1 MATQYDASEF
11 VDEDLETTQPSP
23 VSAGGEAHQPAP
35 EPARAPTR
43 EEVDTKVTELQNK
56 LSELKRRQTELERAR
71 SGLEETRRR
80 QLEFTNGR
88 EEMVRHLTRGI
99 SLLEQAEFAARQQ
112 AEQMSK
118 SLVDL
123 REALVRI
130 QSIQELAWTQ
140 ENFNAELTRALASIE
155 SGRMEWNSAQL
166 KFVVLSGSPEEA
178 PRPAANRSTPF
189 TDALG
194 EKDFLEICR
203 LGLALTWPIA
213 VAALAIFLV
222 LVFKH

>member
-11 VDEDLETTQPSP
+11 VDEDLENNQPSP
-23 VSAGGEAHQPAP
+23 SPTGGDARPPAP
-35 EPARAPTR
+35 EPGRAPTR

-56 LSELKRRQTELERAR
+56 LSELKRRQNELERER

-99 SLLEQAEFAARQQ
+99 SLLEQSEFAARQQ

-140 ENFNAELTRALASIE
+140 ENFNAELTRALALIE

-166 KFVVLSGSPEEA
+166 KFAVLSGTSEEA
-178 PRPAANRSTPF
+178 PRLAAAQSTPF
-189 TDALG
+189 TDALAQ
-194 EKDFLEICR
+194 KDFWEICR
-203 LGLALTWPIA
+203 VGLALTWPIA
-213 VAALAIFLV
+213 AAALAIFLA

>member
-11 VDEDLETTQPSP
+11 VDEDLETNQKPPSP
-23 VSAGGEAHQPAP
+23 AEGEANLLPTA
-35 EPARAPTR
+35 ANRAPTH

-56 LSELKRRQTELERAR
+56 LSELKRRQNELERER

-99 SLLEQAEFAARQQ
+99 SLLEQSEFAARQQ

-140 ENFNAELTRALASIE
+140 DNFNAELTRALALIE
-155 SGRMEWNSAQL
+155 NARMEWNSAQL
-166 KFVVLSGSPEEA
+166 KFNVLSGALEEM
-178 PRPAANRSTPF
+178 PPTVSSRANPF
-189 TDALG
+189 TDGLAQ
-194 EKDFLEICR
+194 KDFLEVCR
-203 LGLALTWPIA
+203 LGLAITWPIA
-213 VAALAIFLV
+213 VGALAIFLA
-222 LVFKH
+222 LVFKR